1 MPKVGIDDFFAA
13 GNGVAELMALAS
25 SDLRDPP
32 PGDAEEADLPYRT
45 TPQGM
50 SLVKQTQ
57 DGPVLVPLT
66 NFAASVIH
74 DVIEDD
80 GAETR
85 RQFDIEATQGRRT
98 VRATVLAAQFAS
110 LNWVADA
117 LGPTAMIF
125 AGQGTK
131 DHARAAIQAASQ
143 EATVQ
148 RVLTHTGWT
157 KSEGA
162 MGWSHAGGVIG
173 PMPPD
178 AAIVRLDGPLAH
190 YLLPSPPE
198 GEEAHRAIRA
208 TLGLW
213 GLGKAEVIVPVWC
226 GVWRSVLGACDF
238 SLFLAGPSGAF
249 KSEYAALIQ
258 QHFGAGM
265 NSRNFP
271 ANWSSTDNSL
281 EGVAFRAKDAVLV
294 IDEFVPKGNVHEQQR
309 YHAKADRV
317 LRNQGNNAGRGRM
330 RADGGLQAS
339 KFPRG
344 LIVATGEEIP
354 TGQSL
359 RAWLL
364 IIEVSKGDIRE
375 DRLTAYQQEA
385 VDGLYALA
393 LAGYLSWLALRYE
406 QVRDGMRAE
415 VVRLR
420 DAATKGHQHKRTA
433 EIVANLALGLSTFL
447 EYAADCGAITESEQD
462 ELFGRGWKAL
472 MAATRSQH
480 RLQADSEATQR
491 YLELL
496 TAALAAGKAH
506 VADLMG
512 GAPDDAG
519 AWGWRAVD
527 PNDDYALWLPQGD
540 RIGWVSGE
548 SLYLN
553 TDAAF
558 NAAQRM
564 GQESGDTLTVGPK
577 TLNKRLHER
586 GLLESTD
593 QARDTLYVRKT
604 AQGAQQKVLHLAK
617 SRLIQAED

>member
-25 SDLRDPP
+25 PDLRDPP
-32 PGDAEEADLPYRT
+32 PGDAQEANLPYHST
-45 TPQGM
+45 SQGM

-57 DGPVLVPLT
+57 DGAILVPLT
-66 NFAASVIH
+66 NFTASVVH

-85 RQFDIEATQGRRT
+85 RQFDIEATQGGRS
-98 VRATVLAAQFAS
+98 VRATVPAAQFAS

-117 LGPTAMIF
+117 LGPTAIIF

-143 EATVQ
+143 DATVQ

-157 KSEGA
+157 KSDGV
-162 MGWSHAGGVIG
+162 MGWCHAGGVIG
-173 PMPPD
+173 PMPSD

-198 GEEAHRAIRA
+198 GAEAHRAIRA
-208 TLGLW
+208 TLRLW
-213 GLGKAEVIVPVWC
+213 ELGKTEVIVPVWC
-226 GVWRSVLGACDF
+226 GIWRSTLGICDF
-238 SLFLAGPSGAF
+238 SMFLAGPSGAF

-281 EGVAFRAKDAVLV
+281 EGLAFRAKDAVLV
-294 IDEFVPKGNVHEQQR
+294 IDEFVPKGSIHEQQR

-330 RADGGLQAS
+330 RADGGMQSS

-359 RAWLL
+359 RARMLV
-364 IIEVSKGDIRE
+364 IEVSKGDIKE
-375 DRLTAYQQEA
+375 ARLTAYQQEA
-385 VDGLYALA
+385 ADGRYAQA
-393 LAGYLSWLALRYE
+393 LAGYLAWTAARYE
-406 QVRDGMRAE
+406 KLRDGMSAE

-420 DAATKGHQHKRTA
+420 DAAAKGHQHKRTA
-433 EIVANLALGLSTFL
+433 VIVANLALGLDTFL
-447 EYAADCGAITESEQD
+447 QYAADCGAITEAEQD
-462 ELFGRGWKAL
+462 ELFERGWKAL

-480 RLQADSEATQR
+480 RLQADSESTQR

-506 VADLMG
+506 VADLSG
-512 GAPDDAG
+512 NVPDNAG

-527 PNDDYALWLPQGD
+527 PDNAYAMWLPQGD

-548 SLYLN
+548 NLYLN
-553 TDAAF
+553 ADAAF
-558 NAAQRM
+558 NTAQRM
-564 GQESGDTLTVGPK
+564 GQESNDTLAVGSK
-577 TLNKRLHER
+577 TLNKRLYER

-593 QARDTLYVRKT
+593 KTRDTLYIRKT
-604 AQGAQQKVLHLAK
+604 AQGGQQKVLHLAK
-617 SRLIQAED
+617 SRLVQTEE